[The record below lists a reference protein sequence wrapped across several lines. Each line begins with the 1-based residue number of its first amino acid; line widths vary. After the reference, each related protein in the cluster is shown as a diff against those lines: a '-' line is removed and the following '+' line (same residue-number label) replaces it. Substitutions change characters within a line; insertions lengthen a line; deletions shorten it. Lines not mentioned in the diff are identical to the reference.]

1 MARATRADVARA
13 AGVSPSTVSVVL
25 NGQSDAIKISVATQ
39 KKVREAAKAL
49 KYIPHASARAL
60 RRQRSNVIG
69 LVLGKLPSDPF
80 VPVVHQVMIS
90 AVKAAQERGF
100 LVVPVPEPQDSDGSY
115 GYTHKLL
122 SEINLAGLVFE
133 TTSRPQFVGTLL
145 SDINV
150 PVMWMS
156 LVDTQD
162 RYPGVGHMRVQE
174 QAGVKE
180 LVEGLGISAESSVL
194 MLAGPGGRHSRQN
207 PVIEYFGINCRQVS
221 LEDWSV
227 ATARTAVEKMLAKG
241 ERPRVIWCADD
252 MLAIGAREACQAAGV
267 NVPSE
272 VMVIGFGDYSQSTFG
287 AHGITSAHWP
297 LQQLTEGAV
306 NGLIDYIEQQQNPA
320 AETTTEKW
328 PRYRDYPT
336 SAVWRESAPRAA
348 H

>member
-25 NGQSDAIKISVATQ
+25 NGQSEAIKISVATQ

-69 LVLGKLPSDPF
+69 LVLGKLPRDPF
-80 VPVVHQVMIS
+80 VPVVHQVLIS

-100 LVVPVPEPQDSDGSY
+100 LVVPVPEPQEADGTY
-115 GYTHKLL
+115 NYTHKLL
-122 SEINLAGLVFE
+122 SEINLSGLVFE
-133 TTSRPQFVGTLL
+133 TTSRQQFVGTLL
-145 SDINV
+145 SDIDV

-162 RYPGVGHMRVQE
+162 RYPGVGHMRIKE
-174 QAGVKE
+174 QSGVKE
-180 LVEGLGISAESSVL
+180 LVDGLGISAESSVL
-194 MLAGPGGRHSRQN
+194 LLTGPGGKHSRQN

-227 ATARTAVEKMLAKG
+227 ATARTAVGKMLSKG

-267 NVPSE
+267 NVPDE
-272 VMVIGFGDYSQSTFG
+272 IMVIGFGDYSESSFG
-287 AHGITSAHWP
+287 SQGITSAHWP

-306 NGLIDYIEQQQNPA
+306 NGLIDYIEQQQNPDA
-320 AETTTEKW
+320 GNGAEEW

-336 SAVWRESAPRAA
+336 TAVWRESASRAA
-348 H
+348 D